1 MSPNNQDP
9 EGPTLNRRQQGK
21 VRTRATILAVAA
33 DQFRTRTYEGAT
45 IRAIAAAAGLST
57 GAVFSG
63 WKDKADLWREA
74 MGCEPPGDNAVTRA
88 APQLLSALRGL
99 VAVRPADWDDAE
111 DPDQVAAWTAADDAI
126 ALALGW
132 NPIADAPKDPLLE
145 AAA

>member
-1 MSPNNQDP
+1 MTPTHPDP

-21 VRTRATILAVAA
+21 ARTRATILAVAA
-33 DQFRTRTYEGAT
+33 DQFRTRTYDGAT

-99 VAVRPADWDDAE
+99 AAVRPADWADD
-111 DPDQVAAWTAADDAI
+111 DDSDQVAAWRAADEAI
-126 ALALGW
+126 ALAEGW
-132 NPIADAPKDPLLE
+132 IPAAGTPNDPLLE
-145 AAA
+145 VAA